1 MQLSSNLQPFSLQ
14 TNTQPLRLNT
24 NNKRHFLIYML
35 TALSISTFVSFNY
48 SMFTEEAG
56 NTIINKDRREF

>member
-1 MQLSSNLQPFSLQ
+1 
-14 TNTQPLRLNT
+14 
-24 NNKRHFLIYML
+24 ML

-48 SMFTEEAG
+48 SMFTEEAD